1 MWNFIN
7 EHQEVI
13 ITILLGVVIRFF
25 EKRDMKKKSSLMGE
39 KTQPK

>member
-25 EKRDMKKKSSLMGE
+25 EKKNMKKKPLMGE
-39 KTQPK
+39 KKS